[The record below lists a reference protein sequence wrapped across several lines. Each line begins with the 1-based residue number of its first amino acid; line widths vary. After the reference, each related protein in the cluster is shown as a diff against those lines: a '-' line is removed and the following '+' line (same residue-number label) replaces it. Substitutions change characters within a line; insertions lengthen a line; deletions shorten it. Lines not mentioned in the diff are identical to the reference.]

1 VFRVGGRF
9 DPTGPG
15 DTQYNFEMIVDT
27 YGNLSFANAQSAQA
41 QTEPDGDHIRV
52 WLDSIWEH
60 GT

>member
-1 VFRVGGRF
+1 
-9 DPTGPG
+9 
-15 DTQYNFEMIVDT
+15 MIVDT